1 MDAVGPCV
9 SSLHVTEG
17 FAVMMSPLKLL
28 DRLSLSARV
37 RLVIAIVVVGL
48 LALTVMS
55 AIDSRNLQM
64 QARERALG
72 DEVATATSL
81 MQSYH
86 ERAAKGEF
94 NEADAQRRALDALS
108 TLRWNNGTGYV
119 YVFDSG
125 LTMRMHPV
133 MPARVG
139 KNIRDESDTTGK
151 YMYRDM
157 LAADQRDGHGLT
169 EYLWPMPGSKGD
181 KLKMTY
187 TAYYKP
193 WDLHV
198 AAGAYFVDIDAQFR
212 QMLVGS
218 LLRAGL
224 VGLLV
229 ILVVW
234 ESMRSIRQSIGGEPR
249 AALVLAARIA
259 DGDLRNDET
268 GMPLPGSLLDAL
280 GRMRGKLTDVV
291 DEVQQSAHTVTAA
304 AQEIAR
310 GNDDLSYRTQEQASS
325 LEETAASMEEMTAT
339 VKQSAENAQHASQLA
354 VAMRLQAERGG
365 DVAARASSAMQ
376 DIQQASAQISEIVGL
391 IDEIA
396 FQTNLLALNA
406 AVEAA
411 HAGEHGR
418 GFAVVADEVRNLAQR
433 SARAAR
439 EIKTLIGDSV
449 EKVQNG
455 SQLVSESGQALAGI
469 IASVKKVVDIVDEI
483 AAASQEQSGGIEQV
497 NRAMTQMDEATQQ
510 NAALVEE
517 AAAAARAMQEQAD
530 RLSVQM
536 GYFRVHGVVH
546 AGGKGAAMVRRRG
559 AVPGVLVAVGDK
571 V

>member
-1 MDAVGPCV
+1 MK
-9 SSLHVTEG
+9 
-17 FAVMMSPLKLL
+17 SPLKMLE
-28 DRLSLSARV
+28 RLSLSARV
-37 RLVIAIVVVGL
+37 WLVIAIVVIGL
-48 LALTVMS
+48 IALTVMS
-55 AIDSRNLQM
+55 AVDSRGLQM

-81 MQSYH
+81 LQSYH
-86 ERAAKGEF
+86 DRAAKGEF
-94 NEADAQRRALDALS
+94 SEQEAQQRALAALS

-119 YVFDSG
+119 YVFDSN
-125 LTMRMHPV
+125 LTMRMHPI
-133 MPARVG
+133 MPKRVG
-139 KNIRDESDTTGK
+139 KSIRDDSDSTGK

-157 LAADQRDGHGLT
+157 LAADQRDGNGLT
-169 EYLWPMPGSKGD
+169 EYMWPMPGSKGD

-187 TAYYKP
+187 TAFYKP

-212 QMLVGS
+212 QMLLGS

-249 AALVLAARIA
+249 AALTLAERIA
-259 DGDLRNDET
+259 DGDLRHDEAQA
-268 GMPLPGSLLDAL
+268 PAPGSLLDAL

-291 DEVQQSAHTVTAA
+291 GDVQQSAQTVTSA
-304 AQEIAR
+304 AQQIAR

-325 LEETAASMEEMTAT
+325 LEETAASMEEMTST
-339 VKQSAENAQHASQLA
+339 VKQSADNAQHASQLA
-354 VAMRLQAERGG
+354 VAMRTQAERGG
-365 DVAARASSAMQ
+365 DVAARASTAMQ
-376 DIQQASAQISEIVGL
+376 DIRQASTQISDIVGL

-433 SARAAR
+433 SARAAK

-449 EKVQNG
+449 EKVQAG
-455 SQLVSESGQALAGI
+455 SQLVDESGKALAGI

-497 NRAMTQMDEATQQ
+497 NRAVMQMDEATQQ

-530 RLSVQM
+530 RLHAQM
-536 GYFRVHGVVH
+536 GFFQLYGVVGHGVVQGAH
-546 AGGKGAAMVRRRG
+546 AVAKSVPVRKP
-559 AVPGVLVAVGDK
+559 AVGSLVAVAK
-571 V
+571 

>member
-1 MDAVGPCV
+1 
-9 SSLHVTEG
+9 
-17 FAVMMSPLKLL
+17 MSPLKMLEH
-28 DRLSLSARV
+28 LSLSARV
-37 RLVIAIVVVGL
+37 WLVIAIVVVGL

-55 AIDSRNLQM
+55 AVDSRSLQM

-86 ERAAKGEF
+86 DRAAKGEF
-94 NEADAQRRALDALS
+94 SEPEAQRRALNALS
-108 TLRWNNGTGYV
+108 ALRWNDGTGYV
-119 YVFDSG
+119 YVFDSN

-133 MPARVG
+133 MPKRVG
-139 KNIRDESDTTGK
+139 KSIRDDSDATGK
-151 YMYRDM
+151 YMYREM

-169 EYLWPMPGSKGD
+169 EYMWPMPGSKGN

-224 VGLLV
+224 AGLLV

-249 AALVLAARIA
+249 TALALAARIA
-259 DGDLRNDET
+259 DGDLRDEDVSAAAS
-268 GMPLPGSLLDAL
+268 GSLLDAL

-291 DEVQQSAHTVTAA
+291 GEVQQGAHTVTAA
-304 AQEIAR
+304 AQQIAH

-339 VKQSAENAQHASQLA
+339 VKQSADNAQHASQLA
-354 VAMRLQAERGG
+354 VAMRTQAERGG
-365 DVAARASSAMQ
+365 DVAARASAAMQ
-376 DIQQASAQISEIVGL
+376 DIQQASGQIAEIVGL

-411 HAGEHGR
+411 HAGEQGR

-439 EIKTLIGDSV
+439 EIKTLIGDST
-449 EKVQNG
+449 EKVQAG
-455 SQLVSESGQALAGI
+455 AQLVDESGLALAGI
-469 IASVKKVVDIVDEI
+469 ITSVKKVVDIVDEI

-497 NRAMTQMDEATQQ
+497 NRAMMQMDQATQQ

-530 RLSVQM
+530 RLNAQM

-546 AGGKGAAMVRRRG
+546 AGVKNPARK
-559 AVPGVLVAVGDK
+559 PAVGALAAATH
-571 V
+571 

>member
-1 MDAVGPCV
+1 M
-9 SSLHVTEG
+9 L
-17 FAVMMSPLKLL
+17 SPLKMLE
-28 DRLSLSARV
+28 RLSLSGRV
-37 RLVIAIVVVGL
+37 WLVIAIVVLGL

-55 AIDSRNLQM
+55 AVDSRSLQM
-64 QARERALG
+64 QARERALS

-81 MQSYH
+81 LQSYH
-86 ERAAKGEF
+86 DRAAKGELS
-94 NEADAQRRALDALS
+94 EPEAQRRALEALA

-119 YVFDSG
+119 YVFDSN
-125 LTMRMHPV
+125 LIMRMHPI
-133 MPARVG
+133 MPQRVG
-139 KNIRDESDTTGK
+139 KSIRDDADSTGK
-151 YMYRDM
+151 FLYRDM

-169 EYLWPMPGSKGD
+169 EYMWPMPGSKGD

-187 TAYYKP
+187 TAFYQP

-212 QMLVGS
+212 QMLIGS

-229 ILVVW
+229 ILLVW
-234 ESMRSIRQSIGGEPR
+234 ESMRSIRSSIGGEPR
-249 AALVLAARIA
+249 AALALAARIA
-259 DGDLRNDET
+259 DGDLCHDEWQA
-268 GMPLPGSLLDAL
+268 PAPGSLLDAL
-280 GRMRGKLTDVV
+280 GRMRAKLTEVV
-291 DEVQQSAHTVTAA
+291 GEVQRSAQAVTAA
-304 AQEIAR
+304 AQQIAR
-310 GNDDLSYRTQEQASS
+310 GNDDLSYRTQEQAAS

-339 VKQSAENAQHASQLA
+339 VKQSADNTQHASQLA
-354 VAMRLQAERGG
+354 ITMRSQAEHGG
-365 DVAARASSAMQ
+365 DVAAHASQAMLE
-376 DIQQASAQISEIVGL
+376 IRQASTQIAEIVGL

-449 EKVQNG
+449 EKVQAG
-455 SQLVSESGQALAGI
+455 AQLVDESGQALAGI
-469 IASVKKVVDIVDEI
+469 ITSVKQVVDIVDEI

-497 NRAMTQMDEATQQ
+497 NRAVMQMDEATQQ

-530 RLSVQM
+530 RLHAQM
-536 GYFRVHGVVH
+536 GFFRVRGTVQ
-546 AGGKGAAMVRRRG
+546 GARVAAKAPARKPAMG
-559 AVPGVLVAVGDK
+559 ALVATAE
-571 V
+571 

>member
-1 MDAVGPCV
+1 
-9 SSLHVTEG
+9 
-17 FAVMMSPLKLL
+17 MMSPLKMLE
-28 DRLSLSARV
+28 RLSLSARV
-37 RLVIAIVVVGL
+37 WLVIAVVVIGL

-55 AIDSRNLQM
+55 AVDSRGLQM

-86 ERAAKGEF
+86 DRAAKGEF
-94 NEADAQRRALDALS
+94 SEGEALRRALDALS

-119 YVFDSG
+119 YVFDSN
-125 LTMRMHPV
+125 LTMRMHPI
-133 MPARVG
+133 MPKRVG
-139 KNIRDESDTTGK
+139 KSVRDESDSTGK

-157 LAADQRDGHGLT
+157 LIADQRDGHGLT
-169 EYLWPMPGSKGD
+169 DYMWPMPGSKGD

-187 TAYYKP
+187 TAYYQP

-212 QMLVGS
+212 QMLLGS

-229 ILVVW
+229 TLMVW
-234 ESMRSIRQSIGGEPR
+234 ESMRSIRQGIGGEPR
-249 AALVLAARIA
+249 TALAMAERIA
-259 DGDLRNDET
+259 DGDLRNNEALAPT
-268 GMPLPGSLLDAL
+268 PGSLLDAL

-291 DEVQQSAHTVTAA
+291 GEVQQSAQTVTSA
-304 AQEIAR
+304 AQQIAR

-325 LEETAASMEEMTAT
+325 LEETAASMEEMTST
-339 VKQSAENAQHASQLA
+339 VKQSADNAQHASQLA
-354 VAMRLQAERGG
+354 VAMRIQAERGG
-365 DVAARASSAMQ
+365 DVAARASVAMQ
-376 DIQQASAQISEIVGL
+376 GIQQASSQIADIVGL

-433 SARAAR
+433 SARAAK
-439 EIKTLIGDSV
+439 EIKTLIGDSA
-449 EKVQNG
+449 EKVQAG
-455 SQLVSESGQALAGI
+455 SQLVDESGQALAGI
-469 IASVKKVVDIVDEI
+469 IASVKKVVDIVGEI

-497 NRAMTQMDEATQQ
+497 NRAVMQMDEATQQ

-530 RLSVQM
+530 RLHAQM
-536 GYFRVHGVVH
+536 GYFRVHGVMRHGVVQE
-546 AGGKGAAMVRRRG
+546 ARAPTRNAVSARKPALAAS
-559 AVPGVLVAVGDK
+559 VLAAVGE
-571 V
+571 